1 MAMKSLVYRNTKS
14 HESRAGQLRPV
25 PRRAYGSVTAE
36 PIAVAKRK
44 RIPKVEEYGTT
55 FLC

>member
-1 MAMKSLVYRNTKS
+1 MRKEQEYQHEVESVY
-14 HESRAGQLRPV
+14 G
-25 PRRAYGSVTAE
+25 GVTAE
-36 PIAVAKRK
+36 QIAVAKRK